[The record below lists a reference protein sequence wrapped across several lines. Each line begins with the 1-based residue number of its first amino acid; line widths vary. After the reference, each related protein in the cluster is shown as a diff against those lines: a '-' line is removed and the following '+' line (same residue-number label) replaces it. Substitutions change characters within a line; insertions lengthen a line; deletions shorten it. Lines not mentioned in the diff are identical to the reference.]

1 MDRAPGHVGAKR
13 IDELY
18 GRYMRTPEK
27 EPLNLDAFFL
37 QIIRLPKGSQALH
50 GLPNPSQ
57 TVAAAFAGV
66 PKAL

>member
-1 MDRAPGHVGAKR
+1 
-13 IDELY
+13 
-18 GRYMRTPEK
+18 MRTPEE
-27 EPLNLDAFFL
+27 EPLNQDAFFL
-37 QIIRLPKGSQALH
+37 QIIRLPKGAQALH